1 MGLKSR
7 KIRWHNLED
16 EELLDCRFK
25 DLGLNI
31 GKGKVYEGI
40 QQLYHELRNR
50 NIRFLPHCWFGEEWF
65 SPDGIPGISI
75 PFYLAHPRLK
85 KLEARQMYDVEGR
98 SPQQFMQLLRHEAG
112 HAIMTAYQLSRVAEC
127 RKVFGPFSKPY
138 PTYYTPRPQSRR
150 YVLHLDWWYAQ
161 AHPAED
167 FAETFAVWLRPRSNW
182 RSEYRGW
189 PALKKLEYMD
199 ELMRS
204 ISRKSTLSRKR
215 NKIEPVT
222 NMSKTLRRHY
232 QEKKDYY
239 GVNIKQFYDQD
250 LLRVFSTVPPQGK
263 RRLAATFLRQIGPK
277 LCIACVQSTG
287 EHPYTISQLLKE
299 MMQRCRELKL
309 YIADE
314 EEVSSMRSAVF
325 LSFLILNYLHK
336 IRHRVPL

>member
-1 MGLKSR
+1 
-7 KIRWHNLED
+7 
-16 EELLDCRFK
+16 
-25 DLGLNI
+25 
-31 GKGKVYEGI
+31 
-40 QQLYHELRNR
+40 
-50 NIRFLPHCWFGEEWF
+50 
-65 SPDGIPGISI
+65 
-75 PFYLAHPRLK
+75 
-85 KLEARQMYDVEGR
+85 
-98 SPQQFMQLLRHEAG
+98 
-112 HAIMTAYQLSRVAEC
+112 
-127 RKVFGPFSKPY
+127 
-138 PTYYTPRPQSRR
+138 
-150 YVLHLDWWYAQ
+150 
-161 AHPAED
+161 
-167 FAETFAVWLRPRSNW
+167 
-182 RSEYRGW
+182 
-189 PALKKLEYMD
+189 MD

-299 MMQRCRELKL
+299 IMQRCRELKL

-314 EEVSSMRSAVF
+314 EEVSRMRSAVF

-336 IRHRVPL
+336 IRHRVPI